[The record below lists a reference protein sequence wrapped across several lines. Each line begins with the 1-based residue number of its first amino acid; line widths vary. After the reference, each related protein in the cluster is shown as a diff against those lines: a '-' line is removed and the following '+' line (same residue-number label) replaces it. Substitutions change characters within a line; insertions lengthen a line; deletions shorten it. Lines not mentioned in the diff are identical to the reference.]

1 MNSFEADPTE
11 PGAVSE
17 PERLLQP
24 VPEGRRITVML
35 AAFEGWNDAGE
46 AASDAL
52 RYLNKLWGGKK
63 VAAID
68 ADEYYDFQFTRPT
81 IRRTAAGE
89 RKIKWPSTRIFKAS
103 VPDSNVD
110 VIFVQ
115 GTEPSYKWRAYT
127 AELLV
132 HAEALNVDYVILV
145 GALLADVPHSRPIPV
160 STSTDDAALR
170 ERMDLEASQYEG
182 PVGIV
187 GVLGEVALLAG
198 LPTVSLWAAVPHYV
212 AQAPSPKAQL
222 ALLHR
227 IEELLQVPLDT
238 TELVEEADAWERG
251 VDELATEDPEI
262 AAYVRQLEEAKDTA
276 DLPEASGE
284 SIARE
289 FERYLK
295 RRGKDKP

>member
-1 MNSFEADPTE
+1 MNSIEPDTTE
-11 PGAVSE
+11 TGATPE

-24 VPEGRRITVML
+24 VPEGQRITVML

-63 VAAID
+63 VGAID
-68 ADEYYDFQFTRPT
+68 ADEYYDFQFTRPM
-81 IRRTAAGE
+81 IRRTASGE

-103 VPDSNVD
+103 VPGSNVD

-132 HAEALNVDYVILV
+132 HAEALKVDYVILV

-160 STSTDDAALR
+160 SASTDDAALR
-170 ERMDLEASQYEG
+170 ERMDLESSQYEG

-187 GVLGEVALLAG
+187 GVLAEVALLAG
-198 LPTVSLWAAVPHYV
+198 LPTISLWAAVPHYV

-222 ALLHR
+222 ALLNR

-238 TELVEEADAWERG
+238 QELVEDADAWERG

>member
-63 VAAID
+63 VGAID

-89 RKIKWPSTRIFKAS
+89 RKIKWPSTRIFKAN

-132 HAEALNVDYVILV
+132 HAEALHVDYVILV

-170 ERMDLEASQYEG
+170 ERMDLEASQYAG

-187 GVLGEVALLAG
+187 GVLAEVALLAG

>member
-17 PERLLQP
+17 PERLLLP

-52 RYLNKLWGGKK
+52 RYLNKLWDGKK
-63 VAAID
+63 IASID

-81 IRRTAAGE
+81 IRRTASGE
-89 RKIKWPSTRIFKAS
+89 RKIKWPSTRIYKAS

-132 HAEALNVDYVILV
+132 HAEALHVDYVILV

-160 STSTDDAALR
+160 STSTDDNALR
-170 ERMDLEASQYEG
+170 ERMDLDASQYEG

-222 ALLHR
+222 AILHR
-227 IEELLQVPLDT
+227 VEELLQVPLDT
-238 TELVEEADAWERG
+238 HELAEEADAWERG

>member
-1 MNSFEADPTE
+1 M
-11 PGAVSE
+11 
-17 PERLLQP
+17 
-24 VPEGRRITVML
+24 
-35 AAFEGWNDAGE
+35 
-46 AASDAL
+46 
-52 RYLNKLWGGKK
+52 
-63 VAAID
+63 
-68 ADEYYDFQFTRPT
+68 
-81 IRRTAAGE
+81 
-89 RKIKWPSTRIFKAS
+89 
-103 VPDSNVD
+103 
-110 VIFVQ
+110 
-115 GTEPSYKWRAYT
+115 
-127 AELLV
+127 
-132 HAEALNVDYVILV
+132 
-145 GALLADVPHSRPIPV
+145 PHSRPIPV

-227 IEELLQVPLDT
+227 VEELLQVPLDT

-284 SIARE
+284 SLARE

-295 RRGKDKP
+295 RRGKDTPKRVLLRVEG

>member
-1 MNSFEADPTE
+1 MNSFDSDTPETDALP
-11 PGAVSE
+11 E

-24 VPEGRRITVML
+24 VPEGQRITVML

-63 VAAID
+63 VGTIE
-68 ADEYYDFQFTRPT
+68 ADEYYDFQFTRPV
-81 IRRTAAGE
+81 IRRTASGD

-103 VPDSNVD
+103 VPGSNVD

-160 STSTDDAALR
+160 SASTDDAALR

-187 GVLGEVALLAG
+187 GVLSEVALLAG
-198 LPTVSLWAAVPHYV
+198 LPTISLWAAVPHYV

-227 IEELLQVPLDT
+227 IEELLQLPLDT
-238 TELVEEADAWERG
+238 QELVEDADAWERG

>member
-1 MNSFEADPTE
+1 
-11 PGAVSE
+11 
-17 PERLLQP
+17 
-24 VPEGRRITVML
+24 
-35 AAFEGWNDAGE
+35 
-46 AASDAL
+46 
-52 RYLNKLWGGKK
+52 
-63 VAAID
+63 
-68 ADEYYDFQFTRPT
+68 
-81 IRRTAAGE
+81 
-89 RKIKWPSTRIFKAS
+89 
-103 VPDSNVD
+103 VD

-132 HAEALNVDYVILV
+132 HAEALNVDYVVLV

-160 STSTDDAALR
+160 STSSDDAPLR
-170 ERMDLEASQYEG
+170 ERMNLEASQYEG

-187 GVLGEVALLAG
+187 GVLSEVALLAG

-238 TELVEEADAWERG
+238 HELAEEADAWERG

-276 DLPEASGE
+276 DLPEATGE

-295 RRGKDKP
+295 RRGQDRP

>member
-1 MNSFEADPTE
+1 MNSFDGDTTE
-11 PGAVSE
+11 PGTAPE
-17 PERLLQP
+17 PEQLLQP
-24 VPEGRRITVML
+24 VPEGQRITVML

-63 VAAID
+63 VASID

-81 IRRTAAGE
+81 VRRTASGE
-89 RKIKWPSTRIFKAS
+89 RKIKWPSTRIYKAS
-103 VPDSNVD
+103 APGTNVD
-110 VIFVQ
+110 IIFVQ

-132 HAEALNVDYVILV
+132 HAEALHVDYVVLV

-170 ERMDLEASQYEG
+170 ERLNLEASQYEG

-187 GVLGEVALLAG
+187 GVLSEVALLAG
-198 LPTVSLWAAVPHYV
+198 IPTVSLWAAVPHYV

-238 TELVEEADAWERG
+238 HELAEEADAWERG
-251 VDELATEDPEI
+251 VNELATEDPEI

>member
-11 PGAVSE
+11 PGAVAE

-132 HAEALNVDYVILV
+132 HAEALHVDYVILV

>member
-63 VAAID
+63 VATID

-132 HAEALNVDYVILV
+132 HAEALHVDYVILV

>member
-63 VAAID
+63 VATID

-103 VPDSNVD
+103 VPESNVD

-132 HAEALNVDYVILV
+132 HAEALHVDYVILV

>member
-1 MNSFEADPTE
+1 MNSFEPDTTE
-11 PGAVSE
+11 AGGVPE
-17 PERLLQP
+17 RERLLQP
-24 VPEGRRITVML
+24 VPEGQRITVML

-52 RYLNKLWGGKK
+52 RYLNRLWGGKK
-63 VAAID
+63 VGSID

-81 IRRTAAGE
+81 IRRSSSGE

-103 VPDSNVD
+103 VPGSNLD

-132 HAEALNVDYVILV
+132 HAEALHVDCVILV

-160 STSTDDAALR
+160 SASTDDAALR
-170 ERMDLEASQYEG
+170 ERMDLEASTYEG

-187 GVLGEVALLAG
+187 GVLADVSLLAG

-238 TELVEEADAWERG
+238 QELVEESDAWERG

>member
-1 MNSFEADPTE
+1 MNSFDGDTTE
-11 PGAVSE
+11 PGTAPE
-17 PERLLQP
+17 PEQLLQP
-24 VPEGRRITVML
+24 VPEGQRITVML

-63 VAAID
+63 VASID

-81 IRRTAAGE
+81 VRRTASGE
-89 RKIKWPSTRIFKAS
+89 RKIKWPSTRIYKAS
-103 VPDSNVD
+103 APGTNVD

-132 HAEALNVDYVILV
+132 HAEALHVDYVVLV

-160 STSTDDAALR
+160 STSTDDGALR
-170 ERMDLEASQYEG
+170 ERLNLEASQYEG

-187 GVLGEVALLAG
+187 GVLSEVALLAG
-198 LPTVSLWAAVPHYV
+198 IPTVSLWAAVPHYV

-238 TELVEEADAWERG
+238 HELAEEADAWERG
-251 VDELATEDPEI
+251 VNELATEDPEI

>member
-1 MNSFEADPTE
+1 MNSFESDTPETDALP
-11 PGAVSE
+11 E

-24 VPEGRRITVML
+24 VPEGQRITVML

-63 VAAID
+63 VGTID
-68 ADEYYDFQFTRPT
+68 ADEYYDFQFTRPV
-81 IRRTAAGE
+81 IRRTASGD

-103 VPDSNVD
+103 VPGSNVD

-160 STSTDDAALR
+160 SASTDDVALR

-187 GVLGEVALLAG
+187 GVLSEVALLAG
-198 LPTVSLWAAVPHYV
+198 LPTISLWAAVPHYV

-227 IEELLQVPLDT
+227 IEELLQLPLDT
-238 TELVEEADAWERG
+238 QELVEDADAWERG